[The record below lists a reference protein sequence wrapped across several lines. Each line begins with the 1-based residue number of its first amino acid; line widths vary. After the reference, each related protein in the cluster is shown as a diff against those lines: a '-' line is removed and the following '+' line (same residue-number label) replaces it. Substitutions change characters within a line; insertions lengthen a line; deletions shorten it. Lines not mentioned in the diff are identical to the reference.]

1 MTCLLKNVEV
11 DKITDNLE
19 KTTKIVLQLLNLLD
33 RKLNVKHLYM
43 FVIRTQITK
52 LNYFVL
58 DWGGAISHTVNIRA
72 KPGGIYIKYS
82 VHIISLILMH

>member
-1 MTCLLKNVEV
+1 MKDLATDDVPFKKNVEV

-19 KTTKIVLQLLNLLD
+19 KTNKIVLQLLNLLD

-43 FVIRTQITK
+43 SVIRTQITK

-58 DWGGAISHTVNIRA
+58 D
-72 KPGGIYIKYS
+72 
-82 VHIISLILMH
+82 

>member
-43 FVIRTQITK
+43 SVIRTQITK

-58 DWGGAISHTVNIRA
+58 D
-72 KPGGIYIKYS
+72 
-82 VHIISLILMH
+82 